1 MMGSNTLV
9 PPRIGVGEQIAHTLK
24 IFVDVLVFTL
34 PWLLQRLAISPTYL
48 AEAGG
53 FYVAMGSSV
62 AVLAALDASTCQA
75 NTTDRMRRTF
85 ASSLTVHPT
94 SIIPHDS
101 TSRQPHGSTK
111 VLYHSPAGMGCFK
124 GFDCHNGRP
133 FSYKRFDQRPEPR
146 SAAPWWSPLA
156 SPQSGWNVWWGSVV
170 VMASPLFM
178 HESGT
183 QPTTLPVAIQ
193 TDHLSAATK
202 ADSVSAATK
211 GWYSVYYQQNLFGIY
226 QIPILILKF

>member
-101 TSRQPHGSTK
+101 TSRQPHGSAK
-111 VLYHSPAGMGCFK
+111 VLYHSPAGMFQ
-124 GFDCHNGRP
+124 GFRLP
-133 FSYKRFDQRPEPR
+133 QRQTLYIQE
-146 SAAPWWSPLA
+146 
-156 SPQSGWNVWWGSVV
+156 VW
-170 VMASPLFM
+170 PT
-178 HESGT
+178 SGT
-183 QPTTLPVAIQ
+183 SLGSPMVEPVSFTTVRLKCLMGFGCRNGKPLVHAWEWHTANNSAGSRKDWQSVGSHTGWQCVGSHNRLTICRQPT
-193 TDHLSAATK
+193 
-202 ADSVSAATK
+202 
-211 GWYSVYYQQNLFGIY
+211 GW
-226 QIPILILKF
+226 